1 MEISV
6 VFQSLGCERFEE
18 LMSGVSI
25 GKLRTFQAYDSLKVS
40 AGLNK
45 VNHAKLRKALPRLWS
60 RLKDGDDNLADAA
73 AQAILVSNLE
83 FVIRVLDFLEIGH
96 DGSGFFQKIDQ
107 KSKSLDEGW
116 QKRAYNEF
124 KNEYSNAL
132 ILLYL
137 NHLASEIDSSSDVF
151 LG

>member
-1 MEISV
+1 MKSSAI
-6 VFQSLGCERFEE
+6 FQGLGCEGFEE

-25 GKLRTFQAYDSLKVS
+25 GKLRTFQAYDALKVC
-40 AGLNK
+40 AGLSN
-45 VNHAKLRKALPRLWS
+45 VNHAKLRKALPRLWN
-60 RLKDGDDNLADAA
+60 RLKEGDDSLAGAV

-83 FVIRVLDFLEIGH
+83 FVIRVLDFLEISH

-107 KSKSLDEGW
+107 EGKSLRDGW
-116 QKRAYNEF
+116 QKSVYNEF
-124 KNEYSNAL
+124 KNGYPEAL

-137 NHLASEIDSSSDVF
+137 NHLASEIDPSSDVF

>member
-1 MEISV
+1 M
-6 VFQSLGCERFEE
+6 L
-18 LMSGVSI
+18 GVSM
-25 GKLRTFQAYDSLKVS
+25 GKLRTFQAYDSLKVC

-45 VNHAKLRKALPRLWS
+45 INHAKLRKALPRLWN

-83 FVIRVLDFLEIGH
+83 FVIRVLDFLEISH
-96 DGSGFFQKIDQ
+96 DGSGFFQKVDQ
-107 KSKSLDEGW
+107 RSKNLREGW

-124 KNEYSNAL
+124 KNGYSEAL

-137 NHLASEIDSSSDVF
+137 NHLASEIDPSSDVF